1 MAYGEDRGKKT
12 LEKYDAS
19 QIQILEGLKAVRKV
33 PGMYIGSTDE
43 RGLHHLVYEVVD
55 NSIDESVAGFCRN
68 VSITIQK
75 DGWICIE
82 DDGRGIPVDIHPEY
96 NRPGLEIVLT
106 ELHSGAKFD
115 KKVYKITGGLHGVGV
130 HVVNALSETLVALVK
145 KGTRL
150 FYEVFERGVPA
161 GKLVEIGTD
170 ELPTQPPNVSG
181 AEIRLS
187 KETGLIVRFKPD
199 REIFLETGFHYR
211 TILTRMRELAFLNP
225 QISIALQDEISGQK
239 DFLHFDGGMVEFV
252 KYLGEGYSHIH
263 KDPLYSRSETNDAI
277 VEFAMQYTTST
288 SEILQSYVNNINTI
302 DGGTH
307 VAGFRAGLSRAIS
320 DYAKSNDMIK
330 GIDSLSG
337 EDSREGLVAILHVKI
352 REPQFEGQTKAK
364 LGNAEVR
371 GIVQSQAEKF
381 LKEYFSVYPNIA
393 DQIVRRVVQA
403 AMAREAS
410 RKAKDLVRRK
420 SALDGIGL
428 PGKLAD
434 CSSSDPQKS
443 EIFIVEGNSAGGTAK
458 QARNREFQAI
468 LPLRGKILNVEKAN
482 DLKTLGNQE
491 IRNLITILGT
501 NIKENIDVTKLRYHK
516 VIIMTDA
523 DVDGAHIRTLLLTF
537 FYRFAREIIMNGN
550 IYFAQPPLFR
560 IQKGEKVEYVY
571 TEAEKEEAVSRLG
584 GNPVVQRFKGL
595 GEMNPQQ
602 LWETTMDPETRKL
615 VQVTIEDA
623 AEAERL
629 FSILMGEKVEP
640 RRKFIEENAAEVT
653 NIDL

>member
-55 NSIDESVAGFCRN
+55 NSIDESVAGFCKN

-75 DGWICIE
+75 NGWICIE

>member
-75 DGWICIE
+75 NGWICIE